1 MIKNFSDHAAN
12 ERTFLAWVRTAVAL
26 IGFGVVMERFDVLV
40 RDTLTEAQDAVT
52 SSWYITAEIVGLVM
66 ILLGVVVLGLATHKF
81 HQQKRQIAES
91 EAYES
96 GSSNVEYVLTAALTV
111 LALLMCFYLAR
122 VIF

>member
-12 ERTFLAWVRTAVAL
+12 ERTFLALVRTAVAL

-40 RDTLTEAQDAVT
+40 RNTLTEAQDSVT
-52 SSWYITAEIVGLVM
+52 SSWYITAEIAGLVM
-66 ILLGVVVLGLATHKF
+66 ILLGVVVLGLSTHKY
-81 HQQKRQIAES
+81 HQQKRQIAAS
-91 EAYES
+91 EVSES
-96 GSSNVEYVLTAALTV
+96 GSSNVEYLLTAALTV